1 MVNAQVAGRT
11 AHPLLLTTAFRFEN
25 SIIFLTSNLGI
36 LMQLRAAEDGLVGT
50 GYAEMDVGKM
60 LAVLKYAGYISIN
73 GNTGGQVDKNGNLV
87 PGTYTPCK

>member
-1 MVNAQVAGRT
+1 
-11 AHPLLLTTAFRFEN
+11 
-25 SIIFLTSNLGI
+25 
-36 LMQLRAAEDGLVGT
+36 MQLRAAEDGLVGT